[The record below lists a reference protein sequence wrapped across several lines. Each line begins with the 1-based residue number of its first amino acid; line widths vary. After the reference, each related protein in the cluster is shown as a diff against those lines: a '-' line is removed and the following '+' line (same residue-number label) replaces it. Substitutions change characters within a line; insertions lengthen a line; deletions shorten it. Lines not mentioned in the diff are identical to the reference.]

1 MDDTP
6 RPEVRISDTGEVAA
20 ALPHLIGFHPHES
33 VLLVGLGGPSGRR
46 VGLTVRADLPARAA
60 SAPAAR
66 LLARSVATDDPSGVV
81 VAVVSESPDDLEALP
96 GQPSGEVVAGLPH
109 RDVVHDAVVALA
121 ALDIPVVDAILV
133 RRGRWWSYDCP
144 EPCCAPDAGTPLP
157 AGVSELAAA
166 SVAGGVVVERDRAA
180 LEARIARVDEP
191 AAAAMEALAWR
202 VGDRAARA
210 VPADRDVAARRGWE
224 TVVRALQRCRPG
236 AAGSGRLPDS
246 DVAHVLWA
254 LADIRVR
261 DRALTLALGDDA
273 AAAEAL
279 WTECTRRAPVPLD
292 AAPATLL
299 AVSAWLRGDGAMAN
313 VALERAL
320 ASRPTYTFAQ
330 LLAQGLTAC
339 LPPGELRAMITAT
352 AEEPDEVWAAG

>member
-6 RPEVRISDTGEVAA
+6 RPEVRISDIGGIAA

-46 VGLTVRADLPARAA
+46 VGLTVRADLPSRAA

-81 VAVVSESPDDLEALP
+81 VAVVSESPDDLEPLP

-109 RDVVHDAVVALA
+109 RDVVHDAVVALTE
-121 ALDIPVVDAILV
+121 LGVPVVDTVLV

-144 EPCCAPDAGTPLP
+144 DPCCAPGAGTPLP
-157 AGVSELAAA
+157 AGVSELAVA

-180 LEARIARVDEP
+180 LEARIARVDD
-191 AAAAMEALAWR
+191 AAAAAVEALTWQL
-202 VGDRAARA
+202 GERAARSA
-210 VPADRDVAARRGWE
+210 SADRDAAARRSWE
-224 TVVRALQRCRPG
+224 TVVGVLGRCRPG
-236 AAGSGRLPDS
+236 ADGGGRPSDR
-246 DVAHVLWA
+246 DVARVLWA
-254 LADIRVR
+254 LTDVRVR

-292 AAPATLL
+292 APPATLL
-299 AVSAWLRGDGAMAN
+299 AVSAWLRGDDAMAN

-320 ASRPTYTFAQ
+320 ASRPTYTFAR
-330 LLAQGLTAC
+330 LLAEGLAAC
-339 LPPGELRAMITAT
+339 LPPAQLREMITAT
-352 AEEPDEVWAAG
+352 AEEPGEVWAAG